1 MHGPL
6 FPAWMKCKQTILL
19 KMYNYLSF
27 FRLFLSTAGLTRNLS
42 VAHMTGAPRF
52 SHLYCRFSLAYIGY
66 GEATRVISDESIF
79 HCILQLFRA
88 EAWGTGECHFCRR

>member
-1 MHGPL
+1 MQANYFTEDVQLPVL
-6 FPAWMKCKQTILL
+6 FSAVPVH
-19 KMYNYLSF
+19 SGSHEEPE
-27 FRLFLSTAGLTRNLS
+27 R
-42 VAHMTGAPRF
+42 GAYDWRTRF
-52 SHLYCRFSLAYIGY
+52 SHLYCGFSLAYIGY